1 MNIFLTII
9 IISLLVLLAVVA
21 YNMRQETLYRNKIRS
36 QFGHADQDA
45 LLNAAAQSVR
55 DGKTFAAD
63 PEPVPLRRNHQTCG
77 TAEPTRCRNKAA
89 RNTAVRS
96 NSRTGNPPNLHC
108 PHCRR
113 QAA

>member
-45 LLNAAAQSVR
+45 LLNAAAQSVTPNPFPCAAAPQPSNLQNR
-55 DGKTFAAD
+55 RANPLPKQSSPKRRRPQQQQNGKPAQSS
-63 PEPVPLRRNHQTCG
+63 L
-77 TAEPTRCRNKAA
+77 
-89 RNTAVRS
+89 
-96 NSRTGNPPNLHC
+96 PP
-108 PHCRR
+108 P
-113 QAA
+113 